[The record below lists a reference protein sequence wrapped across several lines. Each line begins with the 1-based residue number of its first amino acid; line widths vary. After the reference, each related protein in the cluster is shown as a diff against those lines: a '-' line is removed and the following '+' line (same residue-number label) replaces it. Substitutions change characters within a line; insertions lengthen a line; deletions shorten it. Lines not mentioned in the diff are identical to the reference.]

1 MLLTASTTMSAP
13 TLPIVRADA
22 ECLKQFKPIVS
33 FGLQPLGMQS
43 QFINY
48 GRHLICPV
56 QGKRASII
64 CVAALVTFLWSARC
78 ATKGQ
83 MQTLTKENSTI
94 TVAPGKEKSSD
105 LDDGGA
111 GFPPRDGDGGVWWS
125 GGEDEGWGGG
135 GGGGHWAGGG
145 GGGHWAFFFFVF
157 LVILGFL
164 KDKEEEGPYRD
175 QRRRKPAY

>member
-1 MLLTASTTMSAP
+1 MLTASTTMSAP
-13 TLPIVRADA
+13 TLPIVRAEA

-33 FGLQPLGMQS
+33 VGLQPLGMQS
-43 QFINY
+43 QFINN

-56 QGKRASII
+56 QEKSASII
-64 CVAALVTFLWSARC
+64 CVAALSARC

-83 MQTLTKENSTI
+83 MQTLTRENSTI
-94 TVAPGKEKSSD
+94 TVAPEKVKSPD

-111 GFPPRDGDGGVWWS
+111 GFPPRDDDGSVWWRGGGDG
-125 GGEDEGWGGG
+125 GWGGG
-135 GGGGHWAGGG
+135 GGDGGEGRWAGGG

-164 KDKEEEGPYRD
+164 KDKEEEGPYQD
-175 QRRRKPAY
+175 QRRRKPVY